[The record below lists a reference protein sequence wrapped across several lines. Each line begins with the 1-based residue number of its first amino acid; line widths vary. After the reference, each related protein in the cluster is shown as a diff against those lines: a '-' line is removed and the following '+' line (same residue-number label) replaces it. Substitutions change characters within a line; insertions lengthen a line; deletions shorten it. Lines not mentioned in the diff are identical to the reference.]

1 MFKQII
7 FLSFLCSFAF
17 SAEAQ
22 NECKISGI
30 WNHSSKPAKLIF
42 NSETAEVSVFS
53 HDKNKSAIGSVV
65 IKGIK
70 SDKVKNSWN
79 AKMYSALEKTFVD
92 VQMESE
98 DCNQLLVYFQGEE
111 VLKLIR

>member
-1 MFKQII
+1 MFKRII
-7 FLSFLCSFAF
+7 FLSFLCSFALLV
-17 SAEAQ
+17 EAQ
-22 NECKISGI
+22 NECKVSGI

-42 NSETAEVSVFS
+42 DSETAEVSVYS

-65 IKGIK
+65 IKAVK
-70 SDKVKNSWN
+70 SEKVKNSWN
-79 AKMYSALEKTFVD
+79 AMMYSAVENAFVD
-92 VQMESE
+92 VQIQSE